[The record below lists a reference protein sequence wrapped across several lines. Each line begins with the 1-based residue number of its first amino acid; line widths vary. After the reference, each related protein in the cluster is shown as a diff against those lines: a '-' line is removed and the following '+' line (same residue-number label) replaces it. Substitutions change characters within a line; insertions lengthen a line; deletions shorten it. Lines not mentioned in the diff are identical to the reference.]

1 MIYAN
6 TVSGAFQTASY
17 TNLFQV
23 WLGDTVSPCTS
34 WVESFARASWMVTG
48 VYPPT
53 EGAYFLPFTAQRI
66 ENAKTA
72 RESINELGSL
82 QDNWDG
88 YGASS
93 ISDQARRHALLFIDM
108 IEAAPSGVPIPDVS
122 PTPSGTVA
130 FEWETHDGQAYLEI
144 GNTRYS
150 GYIKL
155 DRQAPTFIYGQV
167 DYLLFDQPIVA
178 SIQRAISA
186 PATPS
191 PPVTEIHAPAP
202 RYELVAA

>member
-1 MIYAN
+1 VIYAN

-23 WLGDTVSPCTS
+23 WLSDTVSPCTS
-34 WVESFARASWMVTG
+34 WVESFARASWMMTG

-53 EGAYFLPFTAQRI
+53 EGSNFLPFTAQRI

-108 IEAAPSGVPIPDVS
+108 IEAAPSGVPIPEVS
-122 PTPSGTVA
+122 PQGCSTLFSCANGPGESEMPHT
-130 FEWETHDGQAYLEI
+130 DG
-144 GNTRYS
+144 NR
-150 GYIKL
+150 
-155 DRQAPTFIYGQV
+155 
-167 DYLLFDQPIVA
+167 
-178 SIQRAISA
+178 
-186 PATPS
+186 
-191 PPVTEIHAPAP
+191 PVIADWWFP
-202 RYELVAA
+202 RRGAV